1 MELYGADG
9 DVEPRSDLLVS
20 PVAHHGLKDLSLP
33 RAQREWT
40 RDRASVFEEFLR
52 PGEQPICKRLLRRDE
67 NFEIFRIGPA
77 DQALHGQQAGHSLHG
92 AIQIRAWFGSKLY
105 CPCGFFAEK
114 KEVGLVWVELSSV
127 RGNQLRNYTYFF
139 QYWPS
144 RLAHGGQSSFDL
156 TAFIIRKLQAELLR
170 KREHLGFAGRSK
182 TRSSLE
188 SRCFSAGPTCM
199 AGSWSAKV
207 CHSCKLF
214 RLWKIRERSGTVKT
228 VVYVESSPMRKFLQ
242 GTILVEGILLELL

>member
-33 RAQREWT
+33 RAQRGWT

-92 AIQIRAWFGSKLY
+92 AIQIRARFGSKLHY
-105 CPCGFFAEK
+105 PCGFFAEK
-114 KEVGLVWVELSSV
+114 KEVGLFVLDFLACDGLNFQST
-127 RGNQLRNYTYFF
+127 RTFF
-139 QYWPS
+139 NIGLPA
-144 RLAHGGQSSFDL
+144 LPM
-156 TAFIIRKLQAELLR
+156 
-170 KREHLGFAGRSK
+170 AGRV
-182 TRSSLE
+182 L
-188 SRCFSAGPTCM
+188 
-199 AGSWSAKV
+199 
-207 CHSCKLF
+207 
-214 RLWKIRERSGTVKT
+214 
-228 VVYVESSPMRKFLQ
+228 
-242 GTILVEGILLELL
+242 LV